1 MEYGAAGG
9 HRQSRR
15 ALAQRL
21 QNGGVRARQHRLEFE
36 SRGEQVQT
44 PSQIRKEQAGAHRAA
59 GSRQCGCLPQH
70 QDSGAAMKRK
80 GISRRR
86 FVGHVAAG
94 MAFTIVPGHVLSRRG
109 RMAPSDKLN
118 IACIGVGGMGANDV
132 RGVGKTEN
140 IYALCDVDDRQAQR
154 SVTAFPLA
162 KRFKDFRVLFDKEAK
177 NIDAVTVSTPDH
189 FHTIA
194 GMTAMKL
201 GKHVR
206 IQKPLARTLWE
217 VKQLEDMA
225 RKSKVATQMGNQ
237 GHAEEGTRL
246 IREWVE
252 AGAIGTVREIQLWTN
267 RPIWPQALDRPLDEF
282 YTPTWLDWDVWLGP
296 APERPYHPAYAP
308 FKWRGWWDFGT
319 GALGDIACHSMDA
332 SFWALDL
339 GYPTRIEAESTKLF
353 SESAPACSRISYSFA
368 AKGNRAAVTVV
379 WRDGSLYPPRP
390 KEITDPLAWPFDT
403 SGQLWIGDSGKLVA
417 GIYGENPRLL
427 DPAKQ
432 AEVTAHPVPQKYPRT
447 EGSYA
452 EWIAACKGG
461 TPAGSNIPDHSGPL
475 TEMVLL
481 GNLAVR
487 TAQPID
493 VNPQTGAV
501 LTPGIPE
508 EYMKPRYRQG
518 WSW

>member
-1 MEYGAAGG
+1 
-9 HRQSRR
+9 
-15 ALAQRL
+15 
-21 QNGGVRARQHRLEFE
+21 
-36 SRGEQVQT
+36 
-44 PSQIRKEQAGAHRAA
+44 
-59 GSRQCGCLPQH
+59 
-70 QDSGAAMKRK
+70 MK
-80 GISRRR
+80 RRR
-86 FVGHVAAG
+86 FIRDVVSGV
-94 MAFTIVPGHVLSRRG
+94 AFTIVPPHVLGARG
-109 RMAPSDKLN
+109 RNRPAPSDKLN

-140 IYALCDVDDRQAQR
+140 IYALCDVDDRQAQQ
-154 SVTAFPLA
+154 SVSAFPLA
-162 KRFKDFRVLFDKEAK
+162 KRFKDFRVMFDKEAK

-189 FHTIA
+189 THTIA
-194 GMTAMKL
+194 GMTALKL

-217 VKQLEDMA
+217 VKQLEDAA
-225 RKSKVATQMGNQ
+225 RKYKVATQMGNQ

-246 IREWVE
+246 MREWVE
-252 AGAIGTVREIQLWTN
+252 AGAIGPVRQIELWTN
-267 RPIWPQALDRPLDEF
+267 RPIWPQALDRPLDEY
-282 YTPTWLDWDVWLGP
+282 YTP
-296 APERPYHPAYAP
+296 A
-308 FKWRGWWDFGT
+308 WRGWWDYGT

-353 SESAPACSRISYSFA
+353 SETAPACSRITYSFA
-368 AKGNRAAVTVV
+368 AKGNRPAVTVV
-379 WRDGSLYPPRP
+379 WRDGSLYPARP
-390 KEITDPLAWPFDT
+390 KEIADPLAWPFDT

-432 AEVTAHPVPQKYPRT
+432 AEITAHPVPQKYPRT

-461 TPAGSNIPDHSGPL
+461 TLAGSNIPDHSGPL

-501 LTPGIPE
+501 LTPGVPE
-508 EYMKPRYRQG
+508 EYLKPTYRKG
-518 WSW
+518 WGW